1 MLPLG
6 VCPQECPVCVLQLW
20 ALPRFTS
27 CMLPQAQARAS
38 QEVTPAV
45 LWAWDGFNHLIERPL
60 ETEAQGGLISV
71 PVEPASSPGL
81 WALCHAPSL
90 GWQEEAF
97 LTKATRLPLAR
108 GDEWRRWSAGPPP
121 PVSEKRGN
129 TRLWGIPPAPR
140 PWATSSGHS
149 RFLCHLF

>member
-20 ALPRFTS
+20 ALPCFTS

-38 QEVTPAV
+38 QEVPPAV
-45 LWAWDGFNHLIERPL
+45 LWAWDGFNQLIERPL

-81 WALCHAPSL
+81 QPSPALGSVSCSFPGLAGGSL
-90 GWQEEAF
+90 PYQSHQA
-97 LTKATRLPLAR
+97 A
-108 GDEWRRWSAGPPP
+108 SGP
-121 PVSEKRGN
+121 R
-129 TRLWGIPPAPR
+129 
-140 PWATSSGHS
+140 
-149 RFLCHLF
+149 